1 MFTLH
6 FFDVFINK
14 SKILRIFNR
23 DTFYDCSAGVL
34 HILSKN
40 KFQSEIGNG
49 INAMWKL
56 DCDVPANVTG
66 QHRFPTAMLLNN
78 SALATHDEIAVST
91 TFHGKQNKDN
101 VDQRQIS
108 KQRQQQCFRGVHDNI
123 LLPEEIDYLVQS
135 ASTLIAEGGDHVT
148 IRSDVHN
155 VLSNHAPDIVSKLKR
170 LLLSYYD
177 TDGVQRTSARN
188 HKPIEIT
195 PVAFRFH
202 AAISPLPH
210 TSHESGPANP
220 MLEQLINQT
229 VCQIP
234 YLFVF
239 SHS

>member
-1 MFTLH
+1 
-6 FFDVFINK
+6 
-14 SKILRIFNR
+14 
-23 DTFYDCSAGVL
+23 
-34 HILSKN
+34 
-40 KFQSEIGNG
+40 
-49 INAMWKL
+49 MWKL
-56 DCDVPANVTG
+56 DCDFPANVTG
-66 QHRFPTAMLLNN
+66 QHRLPTAMLLNN

-91 TFHGKQNKDN
+91 TCYGKQNED
-101 VDQRQIS
+101 DMERRRIS

-123 LLPEEIDYLVQS
+123 LLPEEINYLVQL

-155 VLSNHAPDIVSKLKR
+155 VLTTHAPDIVSKLKR
-170 LLLSYYD
+170 LLLSYYV
-177 TDGVQRTSARN
+177 TDELQRSCTRN

-234 YLFVF
+234 F
-239 SHS
+239 